1 MVDYVDGCSYIE
13 PSKHSWDE
21 AYLILMNDDVFDV
34 LLDWVCEYFIDY
46 FCFNVHKKNC
56 SEILFVVSLC
66 SLGIRVAMAS

>member
-34 LLDWVCEYFIDY
+34 LLDWVYAELSDTSPASHLPACHHAS
-46 FCFNVHKKNC
+46 CNVYVGLN
-56 SEILFVVSLC
+56 L
-66 SLGIRVAMAS
+66 